1 MSRASR
7 LEAVAVVLVVAV
19 SLGLRLASLN
29 ASIASDELKQTCPS
43 AGFRGALMRGDWAG
57 TFRVGHPGVLT
68 TWLGTVFIPRMMT
81 AHSHRP

>member
-43 AGFRGALMRGDWAG
+43 TGF
-57 TFRVGHPGVLT
+57 
-68 TWLGTVFIPRMMT
+68 
-81 AHSHRP
+81 